1 MTANKKNYFFL
12 ILFFYSL
19 YIINIFVVHKSDI
32 SADLLKCFLL
42 TYDGGF
48 IRRGLFGHSI
58 SSISYYFNLNFVNVI
73 FTSYLLIYSA
83 FFYYFYKLTKN
94 YNKNVLFY
102 FFIFS
107 PLNFLYPLVQLS
119 IPLPVLILTRE
130 IFVITFFLFFYYLS
144 LISINRNLIYFVG
157 LGGLILLSFFYELT
171 LFCYPFFLLIYYLFL
186 KENNYK
192 IKHFEIFVAI
202 LILILFIF
210 IHLYFYGKNDL
221 DAVFQNVYLKHGV
234 VISLN
239 DQNCTFSWMN
249 QNILEQMPFFREG
262 FKISSI
268 FRYIVYSHPI
278 IILFV
283 FFWNN
288 SEDLRIKLLF
298 LFAIS
303 STAILFIATDWAR
316 IVHLIYLFSLFSF
329 LRVFLSKQN
338 IFENMFTGSFLTRIN
353 KNILYIFVLLYC
365 SLWTLKQTYWQNHLS
380 YAGVKIIKNTILN
393 LSEIFK

>member
-1 MTANKKNYFFL
+1 
-12 ILFFYSL
+12 
-19 YIINIFVVHKSDI
+19 
-32 SADLLKCFLL
+32 
-42 TYDGGF
+42 
-48 IRRGLFGHSI
+48 
-58 SSISYYFNLNFVNVI
+58 
-73 FTSYLLIYSA
+73 
-83 FFYYFYKLTKN
+83 
-94 YNKNVLFY
+94 
-102 FFIFS
+102 
-107 PLNFLYPLVQLS
+107 
-119 IPLPVLILTRE
+119 
-130 IFVITFFLFFYYLS
+130 
-144 LISINRNLIYFVG
+144 
-157 LGGLILLSFFYELT
+157 
-171 LFCYPFFLLIYYLFL
+171 
-186 KENNYK
+186 
-192 IKHFEIFVAI
+192 
-202 LILILFIF
+202 
-210 IHLYFYGKNDL
+210 
-221 DAVFQNVYLKHGV
+221 
-234 VISLN
+234 
-239 DQNCTFSWMN
+239 MN

-268 FRYIVYSHPI
+268 FRYIFYSHPI